1 MKAKSSLTLLASLVL
16 ITFIFTQC
24 QKGDVGPAGPAG
36 PTGAAGAAGSPGATG
51 PKGDTGTANV
61 IYSPWLD
68 VTYGAGDTIHNNDGT
83 IDTVLWVASITANKL
98 TQAILDKGEI
108 KVYFNWGTQANPD
121 IAPLPI
127 LDPFFTGLVI
137 NPEFLVQKI
146 DLYANFNASTIT
158 SGGQKY
164 LQYRYILIP
173 GSVPGRLSKPAV
185 DWNNYNEVKAYL
197 GLTD

>member
-1 MKAKSSLTLLASLVL
+1 MKAKSSLTLLASLVA

-24 QKGDVGPAGPAG
+24 QKGDVGSAGAACPAGHAGPAG
-36 PTGAAGAAGSPGATG
+36 STG

-68 VTYGAGDTIHNNDGT
+68 VTYAADTVHIGSV
-83 IDTVLWVASITANKL
+83 IDTVDWIAHITANKL
-98 TQAILDKGEI
+98 TQAIIDKGEM
-108 KVYFNWGTQANPD
+108 KVYMNWGTQTTPD
-121 IAPLPI
+121 VAPLPI
-127 LDPFFTGLVI
+127 LDVFFTGVVI

-146 DLYANFNASTIT
+146 DLYSNFNASTVT
-158 SGGQKY
+158 SSGQKY

-173 GSVPGRLSKPAV
+173 GAVAGRLSKPAV

>member
-36 PTGAAGAAGSPGATG
+36 PTGSAGAAGSPGATG

-61 IYSPWLD
+61 I
-68 VTYGAGDTIHNNDGT
+68 
-83 IDTVLWVASITANKL
+83 DTVLWGASITANKL
-98 TQAILDKGEI
+98 TQPILDRGEI
-108 KVYFNWGTQANPD
+108 KVYMNWGTLTNPD

-127 LDPFFTGLVI
+127 LDPFFTGLII
-137 NPEFLVQKI
+137 NPEFLLQKI
-146 DLYANFNASTIT
+146 DLYSNFNASTVT
-158 SGGQKY
+158 QGGQKY

-173 GSVPGRLSKPAV
+173 GSVAGRLSKPAV
-185 DWNNYNEVKAYL
+185 DWNNYNAVKAYL

>member
-1 MKAKSSLTLLASLVL
+1 MKAKSSLTLLASLVA

-24 QKGDVGPAGPAG
+24 QKGDVGPAGAAGPAG
-36 PTGAAGAAGSPGATG
+36 PAGPAGSTG
-51 PKGDTGTANV
+51 PKGDTATANV

-68 VTYGAGDTIHNNDGT
+68 VTYAADTVHIGSV
-83 IDTVLWVASITANKL
+83 IDTVDWIAHITANKL
-98 TQAILDKGEI
+98 TQAIIDKGEM
-108 KVYFNWGTQANPD
+108 KVYMNWGTQTTPD
-121 IAPLPI
+121 VAPLPI
-127 LDPFFTGLVI
+127 LDVFFTGVVI

-146 DLYANFNASTIT
+146 DLYSNFNASTVT
-158 SGGQKY
+158 SSGQKY

-173 GSVPGRLSKPAV
+173 GAVAGRLSKPAV